1 MSTCVHPSDFAL
13 DRHPCYSLGG
23 SHKFARIHLPVA
35 PRCNIQCNYC
45 NRKFDC
51 VNESRP
57 GVTST
62 VLSPVQALA
71 YLDEMLE
78 KIPTIEV
85 VGIAGPGDPFAN
97 PYETMETLRL
107 VRAHHPKMMLC
118 LASNGLHI
126 GPHIDELVDLEVTH
140 VTITINAVDPTV
152 GALVY
157 KWVRDGDRPLKGL
170 EAATLMIERQLEAI
184 GRLAHAGVLV
194 KVNSI
199 VIPGVNDTHIPEI
212 ARVVKSLG
220 ATIMNCIPLC
230 PVEDTAFSDLDE
242 PDGLMMARVRIQ
254 SGESVPQMSHCARCR
269 ADAVGLLGQDQSIE
283 FAQTLESFT
292 HMPTPIDT
300 NRPHIAVAT
309 QEGMLVNLH
318 LGEARKVIVY
328 GHDPEADEY
337 EIIDVRELPPVGGG
351 DDRWKKLAHNLR
363 DCRALLVSA
372 SGPRPKQIIEGFGLA
387 VVEMEGLIEE
397 GLEALFH
404 DEEIPASLRR
414 RFTSCGAACAGGGNG
429 CS

>member
-1 MSTCVHPSDFAL
+1 MRVHPEQFPL

-23 SHKFARIHLPVA
+23 SHRYARVHLPVA

-57 GVTST
+57 GVTSR
-62 VLSPVQALA
+62 VLSPAQALA
-71 YLDEMLE
+71 YLDEILE
-78 KIPTIEV
+78 RVPALQV

-107 VRAHHPKMMLC
+107 VRERHPGLMLC

-126 GPHIDELVDLEVTH
+126 GPHIDELAQLEVTH
-140 VTITINAVDPTV
+140 VTITINAVDPAV

-157 KWVRDGDRPLKGL
+157 RWVRDGDGPLKG
-170 EAATLMIERQLEAI
+170 EEGAALMIERQLDAVR
-184 GRLAHAGVLV
+184 RLAEAGVLV

-212 ARVVKSLG
+212 ARVTKALG

-230 PVEDTAFSDLDE
+230 PVEDTPFENLHE
-242 PDGLMMARVRIQ
+242 PDGLVMARVRLQ
-254 SGESVPQMSHCARCR
+254 SGQNLPQMSHCARCR
-269 ADAVGLLGQDQSIE
+269 ADAVGLLGEDRSSD
-283 FAQTLESFT
+283 FAETLEACT
-292 HMPTPIDT
+292 NMETAIDPL
-300 NRPHIAVAT
+300 RPHVAVAT

-318 LGEARKVIVY
+318 LGEAEKVIIY
-328 GHDPEADEY
+328 RHLPEEDEY
-337 EIIDVRELPPVGGG
+337 EIIDVRHLPPTGNG
-351 DDRWKKLAHNLR
+351 DDRWKQLAQQLR
-363 DCRALLVSA
+363 DCRAILVSA
-372 SGPRPKQIIEGFGLA
+372 VGPRPRKIVEGFGLP
-387 VVEMEGLIEE
+387 VIEMEGLIEE

-404 DEEIPASLRR
+404 GEEIPTSLRR
-414 RFTSCGAACAGGGNG
+414 RFTGCGNSCQGSGTG